1 MSWTAHKDFVIF
13 VILLFGFQ
21 VSQSWALYEWGG
33 EYTQET
39 ICGLT
44 GTTVIL
50 NCSFWYPKTHDG
62 HIIKVE
68 KTLWFTNGNNDQP
81 EDLTKDSKY
90 TDRLDLNCQGNW
102 CTLSIRELRKSDEG
116 KYKFRFITNAT
127 GGQYTVT
134 SGVTLKVT
142 DLTIQKP
149 IWKKLSCH
157 SECRLDSPSYI
168 WYENGKKIPNLNSK
182 KTISP
187 VDYRSYSCALRGHE
201 QHLSPPVCWGHPCD
215 KVDYDHKNICA
226 LKGSDVDIT
235 CTYSHHK
242 TVREKSWFRP
252 DNGNTWNVP
261 SVSTTWQLYHRYF
274 THDSRSQSYLRII
287 NVTESDSAEYRF
299 TFSEWGSDLPGTT
312 LTVTAAQVQVIK
324 AENKDSY
331 TVASLSCHT
340 SCSPASY
347 SYWCWVKDGHENVGC
362 PTWKKEQQITLH
374 PGEYIT
380 CAVGNNP
387 LSFSPPLYALEAPR
401 VLLSNK
407 SEILEGDLLTLTC
420 IADTPTSSRHR
431 WYKKC
436 RTSDCE
442 VMRYGEKLVFS
453 SIQSSDSAEYFCA
466 VENDL
471 GEKMS
476 QSVVID
482 VKYAPR
488 FSNFL
493 VSPSNVTEGQP
504 VNLTCSSDANPAASY
519 TWYKDQTML
528 QDSERN
534 YYTFQSISAKD
545 AGSFYCK
552 ARNKYGNVISSQVVV
567 DIQYVPQLPSI
578 SARPCTNVSM
588 GSTVRLTCTSD
599 ANPAASYFWFKDHE
613 ESPRSTEAMF
623 NIINFQQDNE
633 GEYHCVARNSQGSR
647 NATVLLR
654 AEKFRS
660 WSQGALTA
668 VAVRYATTGL
678 LLILL
683 LVTVLL
689 FWKKT
694 TSKGRMHS
702 KSQPNTSEDSS
713 RDQLEELM
721 AFSEHSPINSNV
733 TNDKTDHDEDDY
745 ETVVDTVIKCGGQA
759 SG

>member
-1 MSWTAHKDFVIF
+1 M
-13 VILLFGFQ
+13 
-21 VSQSWALYEWGG
+21 SQSGEVSEWGG
-33 EYTQET
+33 KYAQET

-50 NCSFWYPKTHDG
+50 NCSFWYPQMHNG
-62 HIIKVE
+62 QIIKVE
-68 KTLWFTNGNNDQP
+68 RTLWFTKGANDQP
-81 EDLTKDSKY
+81 EDLRKDFKY
-90 TDRLDLNCQGNW
+90 TDRLDLNCQVNW

-116 KYKFRFITNAT
+116 KYKFKFITNAT
-127 GGQYTVT
+127 GGQYTVM

-142 DLTIQKP
+142 DLNIQKSWWYRTP
-149 IWKKLSCH
+149 NLSCH
-157 SECRLDSPSYI
+157 SECDLDSPSYI
-168 WYENGKKIPNLNSK
+168 WYENGRKRLDLNSK
-182 KTISP
+182 EITASSN
-187 VDYRSYSCALRGHE
+187 YLSYSCALRGHE
-201 QHLSPPVCWGHPCD
+201 QHLSPPVCWGPSCD
-215 KVDYDHKNICA
+215 KVVYLYKSICA
-226 LKGSDVDIT
+226 LKGSDVDIA
-235 CTYSHHK
+235 CTYGHHK

-261 SVSTTWQLYHRYF
+261 SVSSTWQLDQRYF
-274 THDSRSQSYLRII
+274 TTDVDGKRSGLLIK

-299 TFSEWGSDLPGTT
+299 KFSEWGSDLPGTI

-324 AENKDSY
+324 AENKDSD
-331 TVASLSCHT
+331 TVALLSCHT

-347 SYWCWVKDGHENVGC
+347 LYWCWVKDGHENVGR
-362 PTWKKEQQITLH
+362 PTWKKEQIITLR

-380 CAVGNNP
+380 CAVENYP
-387 LSFSPPLYALEAPR
+387 LSVSPPLYALEAPR

-407 SEILEGDLLTLTC
+407 SDILEGDLLTLTC

-488 FSNFL
+488 FSNLL

-528 QDSERN
+528 QGSERN
-534 YYTFQSISAKD
+534 YVFNSIRAED
-545 AGSFYCK
+545 GGSFYCK
-552 ARNKYGNVISSQVVV
+552 AHNKYGNVISSQVVV
-567 DIQYVPQLPSI
+567 DIQYVPRLPSI
-578 SARPCTNVSM
+578 SARPFSHVSM
-588 GSTVRLTCTSD
+588 GFSVRLTCTSD
-599 ANPAASYFWFKDHE
+599 ANPAASYFWFKDNE
-613 ESPRSTEAMF
+613 ESPNSMGAVF
-623 NIINFQQDNE
+623 NIINFQLHNE
-633 GEYHCVARNSQGSR
+633 GAYHCEARNVRGSR
-647 NATVLLR
+647 RATLLLR
-654 AEKFRS
+654 EENFRS
-660 WSQGALTA
+660 WLQGALTV
-668 VAVRYATTGL
+668 VAVRYAIAGI

-683 LVTVLL
+683 IVTVLL

-694 TSKGRMHS
+694 TSKGRMHF

-721 AFSEHSPINSNV
+721 VFSEHSPIHSNV
-733 TNDKTDHDEDDY
+733 TNNKTDHNEDDY
-745 ETVVDTVIKCGGQA
+745 ENVVDTVIKCGGQA